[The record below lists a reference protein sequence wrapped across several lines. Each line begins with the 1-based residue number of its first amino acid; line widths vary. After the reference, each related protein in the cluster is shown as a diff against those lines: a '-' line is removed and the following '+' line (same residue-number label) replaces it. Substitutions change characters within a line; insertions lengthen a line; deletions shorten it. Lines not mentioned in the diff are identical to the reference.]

1 MTPRTGPC
9 RKCMFI
15 RTFLM
20 MAGPLIALLYLQP
33 EWATRTADVI
43 PSPEQFA
50 WAIALAV
57 PTLFVI
63 KLIRPKFGTR

>member
-1 MTPRTGPC
+1 
-9 RKCMFI
+9 
-15 RTFLM
+15 M

-33 EWATRTADVI
+33 EWATHTADVI